1 MGLTRWPIVK
11 RAVTIPTERRLRAS
25 SNLEDAPQG
34 AQDGYLGNSDGG
46 WSVSLTYS
54 LSLGGR
60 VDLVLFKLR
69 DDLDEGDWG
78 LRAVVDEEY
87 KQVPVKEIAGLEIRL
102 YVKTAK
108 VNVPKWQ
115 KDLMLLALDQAAEE
129 IIGLKNQSTGAL
141 VLIERGGHRFLLVYG
156 TGRHA
161 VDSSSIEAGFGLRV
175 AANVIDPESLKGV
188 DTRAIVGSGRSQVIS
203 MPSAGSLHK
212 LGIEP
217 TADLV
222 RYLEGKPPEEIGTGI
237 AGGDSLRLTMKSFSY
252 RSLPEKLD
260 EVVAAYD
267 SREYKDKFPFL
278 DYFTR
283 VPRTI
288 GELHSKLR
296 AKLDAKILSGGEDI
310 EFMNPD
316 SDRMPSPDRVLLKWG
331 RKSYQVQGQISKDA
345 VLKVVSQWDV
355 PDPMTS
361 LQVYAYYEG
370 VENPIKT
377 SLMPYAVAEVEVGA
391 GMYAPCAGAWYR
403 IDRDHL
409 VDLQERIRRIPDLTD
424 ELSLRSWFAGAEDEE
439 DYNLEALEGD
449 IDHVVLD
456 QSLFYNKGGRN
467 LKVEI
472 CDLLTRRKELICVKK
487 MTRSSP
493 TLSHLFAQGSV
504 SARLF
509 RDNRQYQSAV
519 MQHFGKLVPAP
530 RMGDLGSWKV
540 VFAIATDKP
549 GRLVDSL
556 FFFSKVNLDL
566 AERAIR
572 GAGLGIAVAK
582 INLIKPGV
590 VTASRRG
597 KSEGGAKRGHG
608 DDRSESM
615 RLF

>member
-1 MGLTRWPIVK
+1 M
-11 RAVTIPTERRLRAS
+11 
-25 SNLEDAPQG
+25 
-34 AQDGYLGNSDGG
+34 
-46 WSVSLTYS
+46 
-54 LSLGGR
+54 
-60 VDLVLFKLR
+60 DLVLFKLR

-87 KQVPVKEIAGLEIRL
+87 KPVPVKEIVGLEIGL

-129 IIGLKNQSTGAL
+129 IIGLKNQSTGA
-141 VLIERGGHRFLLVYG
+141 VVRIERSGHRFLLVYG

-175 AANVIDPESLKGV
+175 AANVVDPEALRGV

-222 RYLEGKPPEEIGTGI
+222 RYLEGKPPEELGTGV

-260 EVVAAYD
+260 EVIAAYD
-267 SREYKDKFPFL
+267 SREYKEKFPFL

-283 VPRTI
+283 VPRTR
-288 GELHSKLR
+288 GELHLKLK
-296 AKLDAKILSGGEDI
+296 AELDKKILSGGEDI

-316 SDRMPSPDRVLLKWG
+316 SDRLARPDRVLLKWG
-331 RKSYQVQGQISKDA
+331 RKSYQVQGEINKDA
-345 VLKVVSQWDV
+345 VLGAVSQWDI
-355 PDPMTS
+355 PDPMAS
-361 LQVYAYYEG
+361 VQVHAFYEG
-370 VENPIKT
+370 VEKPVKT
-377 SLMPYAVAEVEVGA
+377 SLMPYVVAEVELGE
-391 GMYAPCAGAWYR
+391 GIYAPCAGAWYR

-409 VDLQERIRRIPDLTD
+409 AGLQERIRRIPDLTE
-424 ELSLRSWFAGAEDEE
+424 ELSLRSWFAGAEDEG
-439 DYNLEALEGD
+439 DYNLEALGSN

-456 QSLFYNKGGRN
+456 QSLFYSKGGRN

-487 MTRSSP
+487 MKESSP
-493 TLSHLFAQGSV
+493 TLSHLFAQGAV

-509 RDNRQYQSAV
+509 SDSRQYQSAV
-519 MQHFGKLVPAP
+519 LQHFNKMAQATRVGAL
-530 RMGDLGSWKV
+530 GDWKI

-549 GRLVDSL
+549 GKLADSL

-572 GAGLGIAVAK
+572 GAGLGVALAK
-582 INLIKPGV
+582 IDLVKPGV
-590 VTASRRG
+590 VPSTRRSAG
-597 KSEGGAKRGHG
+597 KDRVIRRG
-608 DDRSESM
+608 DDRSERP